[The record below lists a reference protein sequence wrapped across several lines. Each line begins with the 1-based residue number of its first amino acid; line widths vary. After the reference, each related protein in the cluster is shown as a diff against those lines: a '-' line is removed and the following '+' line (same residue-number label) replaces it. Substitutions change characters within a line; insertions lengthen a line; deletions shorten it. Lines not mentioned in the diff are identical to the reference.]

1 MNKFWETGRKI
12 VAVGRNY
19 AQHAKELGNE
29 VPSEPFFFLKPT
41 SSYLLQGTGPIE
53 IPSESS
59 DIHHE
64 VELGVVI
71 GKKGRDI
78 DLNSA
83 MDYVSGYTL
92 ALDMTS
98 RDQQAIAKAKSLP
111 WTVSKGYDTFCPI
124 SGFIPKDKIKDLNNV
139 ELWCSVDG
147 QIKQKG
153 NTNQM
158 IFNVPHLIQ
167 YISSI
172 MTLESGDL
180 ILTGTPSGV
189 GPVKPGQVIKCGI
202 TGLDSDMQFDI
213 ILRKRN

>member
-71 GKKGRDI
+71 SKKGRDI
-78 DLNSA
+78 DLKSA

-124 SGFIPKDKIKDLNNV
+124 SGFIPKDEIKDLNNV

-158 IFNVPHLIQ
+158 IFDIPHLIQ
-167 YISSI
+167 YISTI

-202 TGLDSDMQFDI
+202 TGLNGDMQFDI
-213 ILRKRN
+213 VLRKRN

>member
-98 RDQQAIAKAKSLP
+98 RDQQSIAKAKSLP

-213 ILRKRN
+213 VLRKRN